1 MHGHTGLLIGA
12 AVLIGLGLVI
22 ARLSLR
28 AFFVG
33 RRGAPVAVEAEE
45 DSASIGKDDEPN

>member
-1 MHGHTGLLIGA
+1 MHGRTGLLIGA

-22 ARLSLR
+22 ARLLLR
-28 AFFVG
+28 AFFAG
-33 RRGAPVAVEAEE
+33 RRGAPVAAEADD